1 MSKTGIRTERQGEKP
16 VQILCVGFGG
26 QEGSLA
32 GAVDEERDRF
42 AVTTVESAQAGL
54 DSLEAEPFDC
64 VVSSYRLPESDGLE
78 LFEAVRGRE
87 ITIPF
92 VLHDYGETVP
102 AEGFAAG
109 VSGYV
114 HGDQPAVLA
123 DRIETEVDSYRD
135 RQRARK
141 TKDALEEIRDGIAV
155 FDDDGQ
161 FQYVNEVYASF
172 YGYRPEEL
180 VGGGWE
186 QLYPPT
192 EVERYRNSIQ
202 PLLENQGSW
211 VGECECLHRDGFRF
225 RSTHSISQLDD
236 GGHVCVIHNGSV
248 AASER

>member
-1 MSKTGIRTERQGEKP
+1 MAKTGITDKSQEREP
-16 VQILCVGFGG
+16 VQILCVGFGWK
-26 QEGSLA
+26 EGSLA
-32 GAVDEERDRF
+32 EAVDRERSRF
-42 AVTTVESAQAGL
+42 AVTTVAGAQAGL
-54 DSLEAEPFDC
+54 DRLEEERFDC

-78 LFEAVRGRE
+78 LFEVVRGRE

-92 VLHDYGETVP
+92 ILHADRETVA

-123 DRIETEVDSYRD
+123 NRIETEVDSYRD

-141 TKDALEEIRDGIAV
+141 TRDALEEIRDGIAV
-155 FDDDGQ
+155 FDEDGQ
-161 FQYVNEVYASF
+161 FQYVNEIYASF

-180 VGGGWE
+180 VGDDWE
-186 QLYPPT
+186 PLYPPT

-236 GGHVCVIHNGSV
+236 GSHVCVIHNGSV
-248 AASER
+248 AASES